1 MMAALA
7 YIAMIAIPMAMVVY
21 ALVDTMRTARRAG
34 LPDLIR
40 SMPRSELIGGIA
52 VAVLFPI
59 LFLAVAVILP
69 GTK

>member
-1 MMAALA
+1 MMAALLQIVMIVIPAAVVA
-7 YIAMIAIPMAMVVY
+7 YAMA
-21 ALVDTMRTARRAG
+21 DTMRIARRAG

-52 VAVLFPI
+52 VAVIFPV